1 MSSSGDPMFHDRIL
15 VLCRST
21 KSQCVAS
28 SGFQLNSTLS
38 SFSGPPCA
46 RHVQHPPLSTLR
58 SNMRTQSFSIP
69 ITFLISTHNSYPCTL
84 DQARLQPT
92 SKPNRISRF
101 GLVRSLERL
110 IRRNTTYLPVSSQV
124 TSSQSPPSRA
134 SRQRVGQIPVQPPR
148 CFTGT

>member
-1 MSSSGDPMFHDRIL
+1 MTGPCPLPIHQKSMRGFLWIPAQLKSSSSD
-15 VLCRST
+15 
-21 KSQCVAS
+21 
-28 SGFQLNSTLS
+28 
-38 SFSGPPCA
+38 PCA

-58 SNMRTQSFSIP
+58 SNMSTQSFSIP
-69 ITFLISTHNSYPCTL
+69 ITFLISTHNNYPCTL

-110 IRRNTTYLPVSSQV
+110 IRRYQTHLPVSSQV
-124 TSSQSPPSRA
+124 TSSQSPPSGA
-134 SRQRVGQIPVQPPR
+134 SRQRIGQTPVQPPR